1 MARKE
6 RPLEGEDGPLLR
18 FAAALR
24 RLRHEAGSPPYRDLA
39 HRAHYSVATLSG
51 AASGRRLP
59 SLDVTL
65 SYVRA
70 CGGDPREWEGRWHA
84 VAVELRAASCAGDPG
99 ERNGPEKG
107 GGPHAQPCPKA
118 PAGPLPRG
126 PYVGLAAFRTE
137 DADLFF
143 GRERLVEDLL
153 ATLARKRAVAVV
165 GASGAGKSSLLRA
178 GLLPRLT
185 RDEPHRRVRVLTPG
199 PHPRER
205 LERALAAERESG
217 ESGPG
222 SGLDPGSVSGP
233 GQGSV
238 SGPGSELESGS
249 GDGSVSGLG
258 HGSVSGLG
266 HGSGSGPGHG
276 ADFGPG
282 AGPESGRGHS
292 PGSGLGHGPGSGL
305 ESGLQ
310 SGLGHGSDFGPG
322 AGLESGRG
330 HSPGSGS
337 GHWSGSGSGSG
348 PGPRPGSGPGELVL
362 VVDQFE
368 EVFTVCTDA
377 DERARFIAA
386 LVEEAER
393 PGSGCRI
400 VLGVRAD
407 FYAHCT
413 RHAPLVAILRDAQ
426 VVVGPMSAAELRC
439 AVVEPARRA
448 GLTVEGALQA
458 TLVAHAHGQAGVL
471 PLLSHALL
479 ETWRRRRG
487 AALTLDGFHAAGGF
501 EGALAQSAESL
512 YSSLTVRQQQ
522 LARQTFVHLI
532 ALGEGTEDT
541 KRPVSRD
548 ELGEDADTATVL
560 ARAAALRLLTLDDG
574 RVELTHEA
582 LIRAWPRLRG
592 WLTDDRERLR
602 AHRRLTDAARA
613 WETLGRDP
621 GALYRGARLALARD
635 LVSSRGIRLAPTEQ
649 AFVDAGT
656 AAEAA
661 AGDSARRRARRL
673 RSLVALLALL
683 VVVAAIATVDARRA
697 EDEVTRQRNA
707 AVART
712 IADSTTGLINT
723 DPGLAVQLGLTA
735 YRLDPTAR
743 TRDALVSTLMT
754 TVAAHAKEVLAIAY
768 RPDGRQLA
776 TASGDHTARLWRV
789 HGTDRPVAEATLR
802 GHGDDV
808 RTVAYRPDGRALA
821 TGSADG
827 SVRLWDTAAATRPAL
842 LASLTGQGG
851 DVRSVAYGPD
861 GRTLATAGSDGSV
874 GLWDVTDPTRPAL
887 LTRVTGHRDAV
898 RSVAFSPD
906 GRTLAS
912 AGEDGAVRLTAV
924 ADRRRPQRLAVL
936 DGHATGAFSVAFSPD
951 GRILATAGGGH
962 APVRLWSLADPR
974 RPAPLAGLS
983 GHTDVVGSVAFSPDG
998 RTLASASDDRTVRL
1012 WSVDRPAHPAA
1023 LATLTG
1029 HGTAVGSVAFSPDGT
1044 VLASGGFDATV
1055 RLAGTDRA
1063 RVIAHACAHTGPR
1076 ITRAQWTA
1084 HLPYVAYAP
1093 PCGDPDG
1100 SGPVSRP

>member
-1 MARKE
+1 M
-6 RPLEGEDGPLLR
+6 
-18 FAAALR
+18 
-24 RLRHEAGSPPYRDLA
+24 
-39 HRAHYSVATLSG
+39 
-51 AASGRRLP
+51 
-59 SLDVTL
+59 
-65 SYVRA
+65 
-70 CGGDPREWEGRWHA
+70 
-84 VAVELRAASCAGDPG
+84 
-99 ERNGPEKG
+99 
-107 GGPHAQPCPKA
+107 
-118 PAGPLPRG
+118 
-126 PYVGLAAFRTE
+126 
-137 DADLFF
+137 
-143 GRERLVEDLL
+143 
-153 ATLARKRAVAVV
+153 
-165 GASGAGKSSLLRA
+165 
-178 GLLPRLT
+178 
-185 RDEPHRRVRVLTPG
+185 
-199 PHPRER
+199 
-205 LERALAAERESG
+205 
-217 ESGPG
+217 
-222 SGLDPGSVSGP
+222 
-233 GQGSV
+233 
-238 SGPGSELESGS
+238 
-249 GDGSVSGLG
+249 
-258 HGSVSGLG
+258 
-266 HGSGSGPGHG
+266 
-276 ADFGPG
+276 
-282 AGPESGRGHS
+282 
-292 PGSGLGHGPGSGL
+292 
-305 ESGLQ
+305 
-310 SGLGHGSDFGPG
+310 
-322 AGLESGRG
+322 
-330 HSPGSGS
+330 
-337 GHWSGSGSGSG
+337 
-348 PGPRPGSGPGELVL
+348 
-362 VVDQFE
+362 DQFE

-487 AALTLDGFHAAGGF
+487 AALTLDAFHAAGGF

-673 RSLVALLALL
+673 RSLVALLAVL
-683 VVVAAIATVDARRA
+683 VVVATIATVDARRA
-697 EDEVTRQRNA
+697 EEEVTRQRNA

-712 IADSTTGLINT
+712 IADSATVLVNT

-735 YRLDPTAR
+735 YRLAPTAR

-861 GRTLATAGSDGSV
+861 GRTLATAGGDGSV
-874 GLWDVTDPTRPAL
+874 GLWDVTDPIRPAL

-898 RSVAFSPD
+898 RAVAFSPD

-924 ADRRRPQRLAVL
+924 AHRRRPQRLAVL

-951 GRILATAGGGH
+951 GRTLATAGGGH

-1100 SGPVSRP
+1100 SGPVTRPRSAPGPDAHPAPPAAPGVQRDGARRSDPPVRRHAVTPSRVR

>member
-6 RPLEGEDGPLLR
+6 RPLEGGDGPLLR

-70 CGGDPREWEGRWHA
+70 CGGDPQEWERRWHA
-84 VAVELRAASCAGDPG
+84 VAVELRAAPSAGI
-99 ERNGPEKG
+99 
-107 GGPHAQPCPKA
+107 PHAQPGAQEQPPCLEDP
-118 PAGPLPRG
+118 PGPDG
-126 PYVGLAAFRTE
+126 VPYVGLAAFRTE

-153 ATLARKRAVAVV
+153 ATLARQRAVALV
-165 GASGAGKSSLLRA
+165 GASGAGKSSLLHA
-178 GLLPRLT
+178 GLLPRLAA
-185 RDEPHRRVRVLTPG
+185 DAPHRTVQVLTPG
-199 PHPRER
+199 PHPQER
-205 LERALAAERESG
+205 LEKALAAH
-217 ESGPG
+217 
-222 SGLDPGSVSGP
+222 
-233 GQGSV
+233 QGAE
-238 SGPGSELESGS
+238 P
-249 GDGSVSGLG
+249 
-258 HGSVSGLG
+258 
-266 HGSGSGPGHG
+266 
-276 ADFGPG
+276 A
-282 AGPESGRGHS
+282 SGR
-292 PGSGLGHGPGSGL
+292 
-305 ESGLQ
+305 
-310 SGLGHGSDFGPG
+310 
-322 AGLESGRG
+322 
-330 HSPGSGS
+330 
-337 GHWSGSGSGSG
+337 
-348 PGPRPGSGPGELVL
+348 GELVL

-377 DERARFIAA
+377 DERARFITA

-393 PGSGCRI
+393 PGSGCRV

-413 RHAPLVAILRDAQ
+413 RHAPLVAVLRDAQ
-426 VVVGPMSAAELRC
+426 VVVGPMSAAELRR

-458 TLVAHAHGQAGVL
+458 TLVAHAHGQVGVL

-487 AALTLDGFHAAGGF
+487 AALTLDGFRAAGGF

-512 YSSLTVRQQQ
+512 YSSLTGRQQQ
-522 LARQTFVHLI
+522 LARRTFVHLI

-541 KRPVSRD
+541 KRPVSRG
-548 ELGEDADTATVL
+548 ELGQDPDTATVL

-592 WLTDDRERLR
+592 WLADDREQLRL
-602 AHRRLTDAARA
+602 HRQLTDAARA
-613 WETLGRDP
+613 WEALGRDP

-635 LVSSRGIRLAPTEQ
+635 LVTRHGIGLTAGEQ
-649 AFVDAGT
+649 DFVDAGT

-661 AGDSARRRARRL
+661 AGNSARRRARRL
-673 RSLVALLALL
+673 RALVALLAVL
-683 VVVAAIATVDARRA
+683 VVVAAVATANALRA
-697 EDEVTRQRNA
+697 EGEVTRQRND
-707 AVART
+707 AVAQT
-712 IADSTTGLINT
+712 LADSATDLTNT

-735 YRLDPTAR
+735 YRLAPTAK
-743 TRDALVSTLMT
+743 TRDALLSTLMT
-754 TVAAHAKEVLAIAY
+754 SLPAHSKEVLAVAY

-789 HGTDRPVAEATLR
+789 HGTDRPVAEATLS

-808 RTVAYRPDGRALA
+808 RAVAYRPDGRLLA

-827 SVRLWDTAAATRPAL
+827 SVRVWDTAAPSGPAV

-851 DVRSVAYGPD
+851 DVRSLAYSPD
-861 GRTLATAGSDGSV
+861 GRTLATSGSDGSV
-874 GLWDVTDPTRPAL
+874 GLWDVADPAAATL

-898 RSVAFSPD
+898 RAVAFAPDGRTVASAGEDGAVRLTDITDPRRPEPLAALEGHDTAAFSVAFSPD

-912 AGEDGAVRLTAV
+912 AG
-924 ADRRRPQRLAVL
+924 
-936 DGHATGAFSVAFSPD
+936 
-951 GRILATAGGGH
+951 GGH
-962 APVRLWSLADPR
+962 TPVRLWGLTDLRHPALLAT
-974 RPAPLAGLS
+974 LS

-998 RTLASASDDRTVRL
+998 RTLASAGDDRTVRV
-1012 WSVDRPAHPAA
+1012 WNVDRPAHPTPPV
-1023 LATLTG
+1023 TLTG
-1029 HGTAVGSVAFSPDGT
+1029 NVTAVSSVAFSPDGA
-1044 VLASGGFDATV
+1044 VLASGGFDASL
-1055 RLAGTDRA
+1055 RLAGTDLA
-1063 RVIAHACAHTGPR
+1063 RVIAGACAHTGPR
-1076 ITRAQWTA
+1076 ITRAQWAT
-1084 HLPYVAYAP
+1084 HLPYVAYSP
-1093 PCGDPDG
+1093 PC
-1100 SGPVSRP
+1100 SGLEG

>member
-70 CGGDPREWEGRWHA
+70 CGGDPREWEARWHA
-84 VAVELRAASCAGDPG
+84 VAVELRTESCAGPPQ
-99 ERNGPEKG
+99 ERNGPEG
-107 GGPHAQPCPKA
+107 TGSPHGQPCPEV
-118 PAGPLPRG
+118 PEGPLRG

-153 ATLARKRAVAVV
+153 ATLARRRAVALV
-165 GASGAGKSSLLRA
+165 GASGAGKSSLLSA
-178 GLLPRLT
+178 GLLPRLAG
-185 RDEPHRRVRVLTPG
+185 DEPRRTVRVLTPG
-199 PHPRER
+199 PNPRER
-205 LERALAAERESG
+205 LEKALAAKPGSG
-217 ESGPG
+217 PGCGSGSGMGSGSRSRSGSGPG
-222 SGLDPGSVSGP
+222 SGSESGTARGP
-233 GQGSV
+233 V
-238 SGPGSELESGS
+238 SGPGSE
-249 GDGSVSGLG
+249 
-258 HGSVSGLG
+258 
-266 HGSGSGPGHG
+266 
-276 ADFGPG
+276 A
-282 AGPESGRGHS
+282 
-292 PGSGLGHGPGSGL
+292 
-305 ESGLQ
+305 
-310 SGLGHGSDFGPG
+310 
-322 AGLESGRG
+322 
-330 HSPGSGS
+330 
-337 GHWSGSGSGSG
+337 
-348 PGPRPGSGPGELVL
+348 GELVL

-512 YSSLTVRQQQ
+512 HSSLTERQQWS
-522 LARQTFVHLI
+522 ARQIFVHLI

-541 KRPVSRD
+541 KRPVSRE

-560 ARAAALRLLTLDDG
+560 ARAVALRLLTLDDG

-602 AHRRLTDAARA
+602 THRQLTDAART

-635 LVSSRGIRLAPTEQ
+635 LLTSRDIRLAPSEQ

-661 AGDSARRRARRL
+661 AGNSARRRARRL
-673 RSLVALLALL
+673 RTLVALLAVL
-683 VVVAAIATVDARRA
+683 VVVAAIATVNARHA
-697 EDEVTRQRNA
+697 EDEVTRQRND
-707 AVART
+707 AVAQI
-712 IADSTTGLINT
+712 IADSATGLIDT

-735 YRLDPTAR
+735 YRLAPTTR

-754 TVAAHAKEVLAIAY
+754 TVRAHAKEVLAIAY

-789 HGTDRPVAEATLR
+789 HGTDRPVAEATLS

-808 RTVAYRPDGRALA
+808 RTVVYRPDGRALA

-827 SVRLWDTAAATRPAL
+827 SVRLWDTATPTRPAL

-851 DVRSVAYGPD
+851 DVRSLAYDPD
-861 GRTLATAGSDGSV
+861 GRTLATAGTDGSV
-874 GLWDVTDPTRPAL
+874 GLWDVTDPATPAL

-898 RSVAFSPD
+898 RAVAFSPD

-912 AGEDGAVRLTAV
+912 AGEDGAVRLTAI
-924 ADRRRPQRLAVL
+924 ADPRRPRRLAVL
-936 DGHATGAFSVAFSPD
+936 DGHGTGAFSVAFSPD
-951 GRILATAGGGH
+951 GRTLATAGGGH
-962 APVRLWSLADPR
+962 DPVRLWGLADPR

-1012 WSVDRPAHPAA
+1012 WNVVRPAHPTA
-1023 LATLTG
+1023 LTTLTG
-1029 HGTAVGSVAFSPDGT
+1029 HSTAVSSVAFSPDGT

-1076 ITRAQWTA
+1076 ITRAQWAA
-1084 HLPYVAYAP
+1084 HLRYVAYAP
-1093 PCGDPDG
+1093 PCGRPDDSAAISRPRHGPDADG
-1100 SGPVSRP
+1100 SDRRP